1 MGDYDFRTPLHLAA
15 CAGSVEAAVVLLDHG
30 ADPNARDRWDRTP
43 LHDARAHGSH
53 EVSVPLARTDR
64 VHASLIRLTCGPR
77 TAHRWLGYS
86 WSVGQASE
94 PRKPR

>member
-1 MGDYDFRTPLHLAA
+1 MRTLMCDDDAHPEQARLQLLIDSVSDWEPTMGDYDFRTPLHLAA

-53 EVSVPLARTDR
+53 QVLPSTWPDTPGTL
-64 VHASLIRLTCGPR
+64 
-77 TAHRWLGYS
+77 
-86 WSVGQASE
+86 
-94 PRKPR
+94 